1 MTNSTF
7 QGGGPAIRLTW
18 ALAVHLKMCM
28 AKAKS
33 VFNTTSPS

>member
-7 QGGGPAIRLTW
+7 QGGGSAIKLAW

-28 AKAKS
+28 AKAES
-33 VFNTTSPS
+33 VFNSTSPP